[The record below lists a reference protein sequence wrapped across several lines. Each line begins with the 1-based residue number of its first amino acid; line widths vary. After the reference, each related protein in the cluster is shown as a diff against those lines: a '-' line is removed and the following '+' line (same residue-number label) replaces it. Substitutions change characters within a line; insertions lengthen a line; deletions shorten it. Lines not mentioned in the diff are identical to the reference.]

1 MCPATAVGCVV
12 GMAGASAQGRAPFS
26 PAVLLEL
33 PLGVVEG
40 ADLAGLQPAGD
51 AVEVEGMVAPGFCH
65 FFVLLNE

>member
-1 MCPATAVGCVV
+1 
-12 GMAGASAQGRAPFS
+12 MAGASAQGRAPFS

-51 AVEVEGMVAPGFCH
+51 AVEVEGVVAHAPGDRA
-65 FFVLLNE
+65 LLGRRARLVRLALDA